1 MRVDSYNT
9 FCIADGSEVSN
20 VSAADQAVA
29 TACSFLFRSLGA
41 AVGVSLVG
49 NLIQNVLRIR
59 LRAALELQEA
69 DQIIRGI
76 AQSLE
81 YIKELPPGTR
91 AIVQDCY
98 SGAIQ
103 AGFTMCVA
111 FLGIGILSA
120 FWWREK
126 KLSP

>member
-1 MRVDSYNT
+1 MRVDPYNIY
-9 FCIADGSEVSN
+9 CIADGSEVSN
-20 VSAADQAVA
+20 VTAADQAVA
-29 TACSFLFRSLGA
+29 TACAFLFRSLGA

-49 NLIQNVLRIR
+49 NLIQSVLRIR
-59 LRAALELQEA
+59 LRASLELQEA

-81 YIKELPPGTR
+81 FIKELPPGTR
-91 AIVQDCY
+91 KIVQDCY
-98 SGAIQ
+98 SAGIQ
-103 AGFTMCVA
+103 AGFTMCVVL
-111 FLGIGILSA
+111 LGLATLSV

>member
-1 MRVDSYNT
+1 MREDPYNIDR
-9 FCIADGSEVSN
+9 IADESEVSN

-59 LRAALELQEA
+59 LRASLELQEA

-81 YIKELPPGTR
+81 FIKELPPGTR
-91 AIVQDCY
+91 VIVQDCY
-98 SGAIQ
+98 SAGIQ

-111 FLGIGILSA
+111 FLGIATLSV

-126 KLSP
+126 KLSA

>member
-1 MRVDSYNT
+1 MRVDPYNIY
-9 FCIADGSEVSN
+9 CIANGSEVSN

-41 AVGVSLVG
+41 VVGVSLVG

-59 LRAALELQEA
+59 LRASLELQEA

-81 YIKELPPGTR
+81 FIKELPSGTR

-98 SGAIQ
+98 SAGIQ

-111 FLGIGILSA
+111 LLGFATLSA

-126 KLSP
+126 KL